1 MKLYWFR
8 YLCKKSRESI
18 NLRTFNRIRYLISL
32 MYKIV
37 LDSIGAHVLKVF
49 ESWEWVKPSVYGTS
63 RKTLRM
69 LLRLQICTV
78 HLNREL
84 ILYRKSVL
92 KSGQPG
98 WLQPRSRSRYV
109 QLSVLWS
116 VVILETFWYRFTVRK
131 FFPTKRGV
139 QKDPYA
145 QKYWNAYQCV
155 PCAFYGRVVRNTQAR
170 RRLRYCK

>member
-1 MKLYWFR
+1 MKLY
-8 YLCKKSRESI
+8 
-18 NLRTFNRIRYLISL
+18 LIPP
-32 MYKIV
+32 V
-37 LDSIGAHVLKVF
+37 LTCLDFLKVEN
-49 ESWEWVKPSVYGTS
+49 ESNLLLHSTL

-69 LLRLQICTV
+69 LLGLQICTV

-84 ILYRKSVL
+84 ILYCKLVL

-98 WLQPRSRSRYV
+98 WLQPRSRSGYV

-116 VVILETFWYRFTVRK
+116 VVIVEIFYYRFTVRK
-131 FFPTKRGV
+131 FAPTKRGV

-145 QKYWNAYQCV
+145 QKYWNAYQLV
-155 PCAFYGRVVRNTQAR
+155 PRKVYGRVVRNTQAR